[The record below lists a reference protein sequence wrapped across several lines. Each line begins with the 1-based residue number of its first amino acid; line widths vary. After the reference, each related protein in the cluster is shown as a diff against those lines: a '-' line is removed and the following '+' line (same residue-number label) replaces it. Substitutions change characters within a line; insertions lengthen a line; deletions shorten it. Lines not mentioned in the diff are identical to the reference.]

1 MFDVVFFNNQQKQS
15 KLESEYCVNCIVF
28 IHEVEHFNFQQLESK
43 IMKILTTKEI
53 IQNIKT
59 ELKQLNAKIDKDY
72 KNGIVNKILIEHKI
86 YLMDQLRR
94 YYELDI

>member
-1 MFDVVFFNNQQKQS
+1 
-15 KLESEYCVNCIVF
+15 
-28 IHEVEHFNFQQLESK
+28 
-43 IMKILTTKEI
+43 MKILTTKEI
-53 IQNIKT
+53 IQDIKT

-72 KNGIVNKILIEHKI
+72 KNGIVNKNLIEHKV

>member
-1 MFDVVFFNNQQKQS
+1 
-15 KLESEYCVNCIVF
+15 
-28 IHEVEHFNFQQLESK
+28 
-43 IMKILTTKEI
+43 MKILTPLTPKELI
-53 IQNIKT
+53 KDIKT

>member
-1 MFDVVFFNNQQKQS
+1 
-15 KLESEYCVNCIVF
+15 
-28 IHEVEHFNFQQLESK
+28 
-43 IMKILTTKEI
+43 MKILTTKEI
-53 IQNIKT
+53 IQDIKT

-72 KNGIVNKILIEHKI
+72 KNGIVNKILIEHKV